1 MNRNTKGNSSALKIS
16 RCKHKHTTE
25 VTVLS
30 DFGVLH
36 IHQCDMCGVYVPR
49 LGVTGSSKVT
59 ADDKAAAVG
68 YINLVKG
75 IVDGHVM
82 R

>member
-1 MNRNTKGNSSALKIS
+1 M
-16 RCKHKHTTE
+16 
-25 VTVLS
+25 LS
-30 DFGVLH
+30 DFGVIH

-59 ADDKAAAVG
+59 ADYKAAAVG

-75 IVDGHVM
+75 IVDEHFM

>member
-1 MNRNTKGNSSALKIS
+1 
-16 RCKHKHTTE
+16 
-25 VTVLS
+25 VLS

-49 LGVTGSSKVT
+49 LGVTGSTTVT

-68 YINLVKG
+68 YLNTAKRVMEH
-75 IVDGHVM
+75 VNVM